1 MLEADRLGGKI
12 NQKSK
17 KSASAQGILAQMR
30 ILGGSLGIAAST
42 AILHKEMMSGGGASL
57 HVHVADRVRA
67 TYAEAFRTDMVVAT
81 VISAFAV
88 LFTLVALQQRR
99 RRRARRLREQD
110 QTASSKS

>member
-1 MLEADRLGGKI
+1 
-12 NQKSK
+12 
-17 KSASAQGILAQMR
+17 MR

-42 AILHKEMMSGGGASL
+42 AILHKEMMGGGGASL
-57 HVHVADRVRA
+57 HVADRVRA